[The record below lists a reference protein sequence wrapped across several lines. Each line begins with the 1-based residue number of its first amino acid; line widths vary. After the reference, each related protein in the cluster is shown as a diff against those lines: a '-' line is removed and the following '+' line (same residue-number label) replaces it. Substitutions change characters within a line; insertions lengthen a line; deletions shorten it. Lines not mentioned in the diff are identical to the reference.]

1 MSDRLS
7 GKEATGSIPRSVC
20 SQMSKVGHGVKH
32 PHNAGHG
39 VHGVKHL
46 HYAGHDQHPIS
57 GELTELTA
65 ANSTFEIGLCWR
77 SAHAY
82 LTLGCLGVPPTP
94 SQ

>member
-7 GKEATGSIPRSVC
+7 GKEATGTIPRTQC
-20 SQMSKVGHGVKH
+20 NHMS
-32 PHNAGHG
+32 NAGHG

-82 LTLGCLGVPPTP
+82 
-94 SQ
+94 